1 MRTLSFRFR
10 DRTTRSLIILL
21 CFLSTLIY
29 AVNASVAASGGFG
42 IELLSPNNAAI
53 EASGLP
59 ARWVIRITGNHPRKI
74 TELTFKLAFSAQA
87 GELFDAASPADYVL
101 RDKHGTIV
109 PDEVTLPIP
118 GDYEI
123 FLHPIDDGRH
133 EAREDLTLTLD
144 AGVHKIVGNPLSVS
158 IFDQTNYA
166 VDKTLFIAT
175 LVPERSART
184 TTASGLA
191 TIVLNGNHTA
201 AKVTCH
207 FNGLTSVQSAAH
219 LHYASSSN
227 PQQGQGPPIFSL
239 PLGEFDDL
247 EWEIRATQGYSV
259 GDIIDALYQ
268 QNGLNI
274 YLNVHTARHASGE
287 IRGAFVAGQGS
298 TSFEPPADPPP
309 LEPLTG
315 DELRRDVARF
325 LIQATFGPD
334 RETIDHLTDQIVNE
348 HGGDRIAGFNAWID
362 EQLRLDQ
369 TSLDT
374 LLYYLDESMF
384 FKAGLPRGGE
394 DEFSGAGQTPHWVHW
409 DVALHAHDQLRQRVA
424 FALSEIVVI
433 SKVGNNTIDYVHGA
447 AETYWDMLADHAD
460 GTYYDVLYDVSKSP
474 VMGSYLSHLANQKE
488 KRDPVTDEVLFSPD
502 ENYAREIMQLFSI
515 GLLELHPD
523 GSLKL
528 DDEGN
533 VLETY
538 SNDDITEL
546 ARIFTGWGLSKNQG
560 GGENNNFFRTGRGRR
575 FDNQRWIHPM
585 KSFAAYHDTGSK
597 RVLGHTIAGGLDG
610 EGDFRAALAILYQH
624 PNIGPF
630 IAQRLIQ
637 RLVTSNPSR
646 GYIYRVASVFNDNG
660 RGVKGDIAAVV
671 TAILLDYEA
680 RSLTFVDLAQN
691 KTYGKVKEPLIA
703 FIQFCRAFHV
713 SPDRTSTDP
722 ISDLVYVG
730 YPQTQ
735 ADNFPANW
743 AVIGITGRSSSFGY
757 GFNYQHTFMSA
768 PTVFNYYQPDY
779 TPGGDLAASQLVAP
793 ELQIANDTTV
803 PLRHIESWEKLN
815 KVGRDW
821 PVDLSQFQDIYDNA
835 GFILRNRRL
844 SEEEA
849 AEVLV
854 DHLDL
859 VLTAGTLKADYA
871 DAAKPN
877 PRSIIIETVAAQS
890 DDLRTGKAL
899 TAPYLILVSPTFQVQ
914 R

>member
-1 MRTLSFRFR
+1 MRTLSDRFW
-10 DRTTRSLIILL
+10 DRTTRSLIHLL
-21 CFLSTLIY
+21 CFASTLIY
-29 AVNASVAASGGFG
+29 PVSASVAASGGFG
-42 IELLSPNNAAI
+42 IELLSPNSEAI

-59 ARWVIRITGNHPRKI
+59 ARWVIRITGDHPRKI
-74 TELTFKLAFSAQA
+74 TELTFKLSFTAQA
-87 GELFDAASPADYVL
+87 GEFFDAASPADYVI
-101 RDKHGTIV
+101 RDKNGTLV
-109 PDEVTLPIP
+109 ADEVTLPIP
-118 GDYEI
+118 GEYEI
-123 FLHPIDDGRH
+123 FLHPVADGRN
-133 EAREDLTLTLD
+133 EAREDLMLSLD
-144 AGVHKIVGNPLSVS
+144 AGVHEIVGNHLSVS
-158 IFDQTNYA
+158 IFDQTHYA
-166 VDKTLFIAT
+166 VDETLFVAT

-191 TIVLNGNHTA
+191 TLVLNGSHTA

-219 LHYASSSN
+219 LHHAIPSD
-227 PQQGQGPPIFSL
+227 PQRGQGPPIFSL
-239 PLGEFDDL
+239 PLGEFDAL
-247 EWEIRATQGYSV
+247 EWQIRATQGYSV
-259 GDIIDALYQ
+259 GDIVDALYQ
-268 QNGLNI
+268 QNGLNV
-274 YLNVHTARHASGE
+274 YLNVHSATYPAGE
-287 IRGAFVAGQGS
+287 IRGAFVAEQG
-298 TSFEPPADPPP
+298 TASFEPPADPPP

-325 LIQATFGPD
+325 LIQATFGPSI
-334 RETIDHLTDQIVNE
+334 ESIDQLTNQIIND

-362 EQLRLDQ
+362 AQMNLDQ

-394 DEFSGAGQTPHWVHW
+394 DDFSGSGQTPDWVHW
-409 DVALHAHDQLRQRVA
+409 DVALHAHDQLRQRIA

-523 GSLKL
+523 GSLRL
-528 DDEGN
+528 DSEGN
-533 VLETY
+533 ILETY

-546 ARIFTGWGLSKNQG
+546 ARVFTGWGLGKNQN
-560 GGENNNFFRTGRGRR
+560 GGENNNFFSTGRGRR
-575 FDNQRWIHPM
+575 FDNERWIHPM
-585 KSFAAYHDTGSK
+585 KSFATYHDTGSK
-597 RVLGHTIAGGLDG
+597 QMLGHTISGGLDG
-610 EGDFRAALAILYQH
+610 EHDFRAALAILYQH
-624 PNIGPF
+624 PNLGPF

-637 RLVTSNPSR
+637 RFVTSNPSR
-646 GYIYRVASVFNDNG
+646 GYLYRVASVFNDNG
-660 RGVKGDIAAVV
+660 HGIKGKIIDVVK
-671 TAILLDYEA
+671 AILLDYEA

-691 KTYGKVKEPLIA
+691 NAYGKIKEPLIA

-713 SPDRTSTDP
+713 TPDRTSTDLMA
-722 ISDLVYVG
+722 DLVYVG

-743 AVIGITGRSSSFGY
+743 AVIGITGKSSSFGY
-757 GFNYQHTFMSA
+757 GFNCQHTFMSA

-815 KVGRDW
+815 QVNRDW
-821 PVDLSQFQDIYDNA
+821 PVDLSQFQEIYDSA
-835 GFILRNRRL
+835 GYILHSRRF
-844 SEEEA
+844 SEEDA

-871 DAAKPN
+871 DAAEPN
-877 PRSIIIETVAAQS
+877 PRSIIIKTVAAQS
-890 DDLRTGKAL
+890 NDLRTGKAL